1 MQKQQIEQTICGTLK
16 TNVQRVE
23 QAMKTPD
30 LPIIII
36 TITPTIAPI
45 MIIIYMKKNAQ
56 HWLIY
61 ISK

>member
-1 MQKQQIEQTICGTLK
+1 MQKQQTEQTICGTLL
-16 TNVQRVE
+16 TNVQQVK

-56 HWLIY
+56 HWLIHM
-61 ISK
+61 SK